1 MFKTCR
7 KWRTESFGRVMTGRK
22 SLCVPVLGVMRNW
35 GRHADLTFIIY
46 ILTSTST
53 CTIYNCDNHIIY
65 IIIYNIYILYT
76 VVHIIVAADKT
87 LSAIS
92 TCSCLV
98 L

>member
-7 KWRTESFGRVMTGRK
+7 KWKTESFGRVMTGRK

-53 CTIYNCDNHIIY
+53 CTIYNCDNHILNDSASILLFHVVNGLY
-65 IIIYNIYILYT
+65 LII
-76 VVHIIVAADKT
+76 
-87 LSAIS
+87 
-92 TCSCLV
+92 
-98 L
+98 